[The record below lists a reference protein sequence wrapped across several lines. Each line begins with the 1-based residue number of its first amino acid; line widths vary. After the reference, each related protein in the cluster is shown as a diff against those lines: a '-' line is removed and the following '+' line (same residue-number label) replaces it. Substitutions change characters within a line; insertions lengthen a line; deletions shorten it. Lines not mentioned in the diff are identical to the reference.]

1 MSKTLEAQKR
11 KIFGRKLKR
20 LRREGILPANIYG
33 RGVESLAIQVNLQ
46 SFQKLLSK
54 VGETEIV
61 ELNVEGEKKA
71 RPVLIHGT
79 QSDPVT
85 DQLLHADFHQVDLT
99 EKVIVAVPIVFVGK
113 SPAVEVGNMLL
124 ELMNEVEVEAL
135 PTKLP
140 SKIEIDISELK
151 EVGDGIVV
159 ADLKLPKEV
168 KVQAQGE
175 DLICKVEAP
184 SIKEEKEE
192 KPAEEAGVE
201 VEAEVK
207 EEKAEEDEVRPR
219 SADRS

>member
-1 MSKTLEAQKR
+1 MSKKLEAQKR

-20 LRREGILPANIYG
+20 LRRESILPANIYG
-33 RGVESLAIQVNLQ
+33 RGVESLAIQVDLL

-54 VGETEIV
+54 AGETEIV
-61 ELNVEGEKKA
+61 ELEVEGERKP

-85 DQLLHADFHQVDLT
+85 GESLHVDFHQVDLT
-99 EKVIVAVPIVFVGK
+99 EKVTVAVPIVFVGK
-113 SPAVEVGNMLL
+113 SPAVEAGNMLL

-140 SKIEIDISELK
+140 PKIEIDISELR
-151 EVGDGIVV
+151 EIGDGIVV

-168 KVQAQGE
+168 KVQAGGE

-192 KPAEEAGVE
+192 KPAGEAVTETE
-201 VEAEVK
+201 VE
-207 EEKAEEDEVRPR
+207 EETAKGAGGVDND
-219 SADRS
+219 SNQS